1 MLDPHLYVP
10 FLTAALALTL
20 TPGPDT
26 MFVLGASLGGGTR
39 GGLQASAGILTGLL
53 AHMTLAVLGVSA
65 LIAASALA
73 FELLR
78 WAGAGCLLW
87 IGGTL
92 LVRTGRARADSA
104 VSVPA
109 PPAGRLYWQGT
120 LTNLFNPK
128 IAVFYVAFLPQFV
141 SPALGA
147 EPRQLFL
154 LGVSHWLMGVVQLA
168 VVAAGS
174 GVIAARLRRSPALR
188 RALDGVAGVVFVGL
202 AARLMLAERRAP

>member
-1 MLDPHLYVP
+1 MLDPHLYVL

-39 GGLQASAGILTGLL
+39 GGLQASAGIL
-53 AHMTLAVLGVSA
+53 A

-202 AARLMLAERRAP
+202 AARLMLAERRAL